1 MQLVGSMWRF
11 WHMRGHLNEA
21 EAVAVRVLALPHDD
35 LARDWLCALDGAGG
49 VAYWQGDMLRA
60 RGRYREALDV
70 ATRLGDR
77 VQVAEQTYN
86 LSFTYQVGPSDIP
99 QALAL
104 AEQALAAYREL
115 GDRAGVAKVLS
126 GYAYGLYQLDD
137 RARARPILDE
147 CIALMRE
154 LNDRF
159 GLAWALEVDAL
170 INIKDGLL
178 DDARTSI
185 AESLRIFAA
194 AGDLSGVTLLL
205 MDSAILAAL
214 GGDLDRA
221 VRLFAASEKVRD
233 ESGATLASIIET
245 RQLPAVDVVR
255 AASEQLAEAREE
267 GRRLSREEAVALAVS
282 EPSRS
287 L

>member
-1 MQLVGSMWRF
+1 M
-11 WHMRGHLNEA
+11 
-21 EAVAVRVLALPHDD
+21 
-35 LARDWLCALDGAGG
+35 
-49 VAYWQGDMLRA
+49 
-60 RGRYREALDV
+60 
-70 ATRLGDR
+70 
-77 VQVAEQTYN
+77 
-86 LSFTYQVGPSDIP
+86 
-99 QALAL
+99 
-104 AEQALAAYREL
+104 
-115 GDRAGVAKVLS
+115 
-126 GYAYGLYQLDD
+126 
-137 RARARPILDE
+137 LDE

-154 LNDRF
+154 LNDGF

-282 EPSRS
+282 
-287 L
+287 

>member
-1 MQLVGSMWRF
+1 LGGAIARVADDATRSAIAVPV
-11 WHMRGHLNEA
+11 HLEH
-21 EAVAVRVLALPHDD
+21 RTPHGRAQTRTSRRSDG
-35 LARDWLCALDGAGG
+35 LARLSAAVQLFSSGTTYVNFLGDAGEERVRSAYRAAPLKLLQALTRTYHPLNVFRLNQNPTAAETGVIGG
-49 VAYWQGDMLRA
+49 ESREKRRL
-60 RGRYREALDV
+60 RGRDV
-70 ATRLGDR
+70 
-77 VQVAEQTYN
+77 VCY
-86 LSFTYQVGPSDIP
+86 
-99 QALAL
+99 
-104 AEQALAAYREL
+104 
-115 GDRAGVAKVLS
+115 RAGVAKVLS

-137 RARARPILDE
+137 RARARPVLDE

-221 VRLFAASEKVRD
+221 VRLFAASE
-233 ESGATLASIIET
+233 
-245 RQLPAVDVVR
+245 
-255 AASEQLAEAREE
+255 QLAEAREE
-267 GRRLSREEAVALAVS
+267 GRRLSREEAVVLAVS
-282 EPSRS
+282 
-287 L
+287 